1 MFWTKLLFLSV
12 VGAVIGWLTN
22 VFAIKLIFR
31 PLNPI
36 RIPVINMKIQGLIPK
51 RKQEIAKSIGHT
63 VETELVSVEEI
74 IDKLIKDENKDQI
87 LLEIKTKIKN
97 IVEHK
102 LPSLIPTAF
111 KNMIVSYV
119 DEIIEKEGESL
130 MNELTEK
137 LIHKATSEVK
147 IAEIIEEKINAFEL
161 EKLEQIILNI
171 ARTELKHIEVL
182 GGLIGFVIGFVQ
194 GMIILQF

>member
-97 IVEHK
+97 I
-102 LPSLIPTAF
+102 
-111 KNMIVSYV
+111 
-119 DEIIEKEGESL
+119 
-130 MNELTEK
+130 
-137 LIHKATSEVK
+137 
-147 IAEIIEEKINAFEL
+147 
-161 EKLEQIILNI
+161 
-171 ARTELKHIEVL
+171 
-182 GGLIGFVIGFVQ
+182 
-194 GMIILQF
+194 